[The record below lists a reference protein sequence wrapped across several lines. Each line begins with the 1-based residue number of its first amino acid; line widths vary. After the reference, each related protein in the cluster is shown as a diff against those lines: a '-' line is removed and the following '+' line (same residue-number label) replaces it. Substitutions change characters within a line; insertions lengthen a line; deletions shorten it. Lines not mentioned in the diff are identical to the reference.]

1 MSRKEDNDFVATKAE
16 KTFDDD
22 GNTQVA
28 DANVSSN
35 FRGGLL
41 YKGKAKDYPG
51 ITKILEKK
59 KAKVIKI
66 DIGKKKKD

>member
-1 MSRKEDNDFVATKAE
+1 MSKKENDDFVATKAE

-22 GNTQVA
+22 GNIQVA

-35 FRGGLL
+35 YRGGVL

-51 ITKILEKK
+51 ISAILKKK
-59 KAKVIKI
+59 KAKVIPI
-66 DIGKKKKD
+66 NINKKKD

>member
-1 MSRKEDNDFVATKAE
+1 MSKKENDDFIATKAE
-16 KTFDDD
+16 KTFDDE
-22 GNTQVA
+22 GKTV

-35 FRGGLL
+35 YRGGLL

-51 ITKILEKK
+51 ISEILKKK

>member
-1 MSRKEDNDFVATKAE
+1 MSRKENDDFIATKAE

-22 GNTQVA
+22 GKTV
-28 DANVSSN
+28 DANVSSHY
-35 FRGGLL
+35 RGGLL

-51 ITKILEKK
+51 ISEILKKK